1 MNTRR
6 VILIVLFFIMM
17 LSTGAAFF
25 TEYIT
30 PDAVE
35 AATYTWGSE
44 GSTVREIQ
52 TKLKQWGYYN
62 GTVDGK
68 YGYQTWLAVRKFQE
82 KNGIK
87 VDGIAGPATLS
98 KIGINTEGGSTA
110 SNTVYSWG
118 ARGETV
124 REIQRRLKNWGYYDG
139 SVDGIYGY
147 GTWAAVRKFQQKNG
161 LKVDGVAGTS
171 TLQALGIPTGSSQSS
186 DSRNVYLLAAA
197 IYGEARGEPYT
208 GQVAVGAVI
217 LNRVRHTSFPNT
229 IAGVIYQPGAFDA
242 VRDGQINLTPNETA
256 YKAARDALN
265 GWDPTGGCIYY
276 WNPATA
282 TSKWIWSRPIITQ
295 IGKHVF
301 AK

>member
-1 MNTRR
+1 
-6 VILIVLFFIMM
+6 MM

-139 SVDGIYGY
+139 SVDGVYGY
-147 GTWAAVRKFQQKNG
+147 GTWAAVKKFQQKRSKSRWRNRYFY
-161 LKVDGVAGTS
+161 S
-171 TLQALGIPTGSSQSS
+171 TGIRIATGSTRFRQQECIS
-186 DSRNVYLLAAA
+186 LAAA
-197 IYGEARGEPYT
+197 IYGESRGEPYT

-217 LNRVRHTSFPNT
+217 LNRVRHSSFPNT
-229 IAGVIYQPGAFDA
+229 IAV
-242 VRDGQINLTPNETA
+242 LS
-256 YKAARDALN
+256 ARPLM
-265 GWDPTGGCIYY
+265 P
-276 WNPATA
+276 
-282 TSKWIWSRPIITQ
+282 
-295 IGKHVF
+295 
-301 AK
+301 